1 MLLNFIFLI
10 SSLFFSNPDTLYIEK
25 SFGNFQSAEA
35 ISTARDELIFVS
47 DSRANQVI
55 KFNSKGE
62 QVASVGGS
70 GFGQN
75 QLNKPMGI
83 DASNGL
89 NVFVCDN
96 MNDRIQKF
104 DVNLNY
110 ISAFDFNT
118 FNATALNSEKIFYPY
133 SLAFLSTSEIF
144 VLADATVYKIVKMK
158 SFDEVSL
165 FFASGN
171 LGVDKLYNPTKIV
184 KGSNL
189 DTYVLDKS
197 TNDIINFDN
206 YGTFVKKLQKGDS
219 AKIVSVTYY
228 NDVLYILKEKY
239 LVSYDLKAQKYLN
252 LYFLEQTEKPGYIDI
267 AMLNKNNVLVLT
279 QNKVLN
285 FKIINN

>member
-1 MLLNFIFLI
+1 LLLNFIFLI

>member
-1 MLLNFIFLI
+1 MLNFIFLI

-25 SFGNFQSAEA
+25 TFGNFQSAEA

-219 AKIVSVTYY
+219 AKIVSLTYY